1 MKRKASVAALDP
13 LIAAEEK
20 EIARLEKLLGIKGR
34 DARKKLGKEFA
45 LYEGLGGDFG
55 DFLEKLDDVGKKSNV
70 FSTGSD
76 GDSDD
81 DGNHPDE
88 VVARAHIVDDDE
100 QEESDVENGE
110 GDGDA
115 ADDDDDDD
123 DDDEE
128 ENNDDEEEDD
138 DDDEEEDDDG
148 DDDEEEEGDGAAT
161 AETYR
166 PVQGEDI
173 YGRNTSNAYV
183 PPAARRKLQLTST
196 IDEVTVPL
204 PTLPANSP
212 RVDDA
217 STLVT

>member
-123 DDDEE
+123 DDEE
-128 ENNDDEEEDD
+128 ENN
-138 DDDEEEDDDG
+138 
-148 DDDEEEEGDGAAT
+148 DDEEEEGDGAAT

-204 PTLPANSP
+204 PSNPA
-212 RVDDA
+212 RKLTA
-217 STLVT
+217 C